1 MPTLSPAP
9 YARRLAPHPIVAQTQ
24 GGGVALAKSKG
35 LGVAKHNYCEGANTM
50 IMERGARPD
59 TLPKPERGKAVLIGW
74 LGVAVG
80 LVLGLGLGIG
90 LGAALWSIG
99 ALGATHTN
107 HAGVG
112 VLSACERFFQC
123 STSDADEIPGPEELE
138 TMSAQRQARY
148 AEPKWGTP

>member
-1 MPTLSPAP
+1 
-9 YARRLAPHPIVAQTQ
+9 
-24 GGGVALAKSKG
+24 
-35 LGVAKHNYCEGANTM
+35 M

-59 TLPKPERGKAVLIGW
+59 TLPKPKRGKAALIGW

-107 HAGVG
+107 HAGGGG
-112 VLSACERFFQC
+112 VL
-123 STSDADEIPGPEELE
+123 G
-138 TMSAQRQARY
+138 AR
-148 AEPKWGTP
+148 G